1 MQKSNS
7 KNYKYFHGKGRKITT
22 FLFWVK
28 GNPPSPPPP
37 TSRQD
42 ILLVP
47 PPFATLKKIKL
58 QIRKKKSKSYA
69 SLSNIKLKIIKWYC
83 CFRIYS
89 KIPNTFSNTYQFQKD
104 SHYSL
109 ILWFDNN
116 NNLLWKII
124 YLWYL
129 HLYIIANNFKLHTKI
144 HVWELFFIKMCP
156 VTIIIIISFHKI
168 DGEWLDV
175 HYIILLFFWFGFS
188 IFY

>member
-1 MQKSNS
+1 MTPSSLEVLSIDLEFRFWIYKKFSLNTYVLQKSNS

-58 QIRKKKSKSYA
+58 QIRKKKSKSYV

-104 SHYSL
+104 SHYSF
-109 ILWFDNN
+109 FDLTTITTSCGRSFIYDIYTCIS
-116 NNLLWKII
+116 LL
-124 YLWYL
+124 
-129 HLYIIANNFKLHTKI
+129 
-144 HVWELFFIKMCP
+144 
-156 VTIIIIISFHKI
+156 IISNFTPKSMF
-168 DGEWLDV
+168 EN
-175 HYIILLFFWFGFS
+175 YFS
-188 IFY
+188 